1 MLQNH
6 ASRSGAAV
14 AMSSSASCA
23 RSSPTPRT
31 ARTTSRRYG
40 GAAMYCASRART
52 RRGFP
57 PDRFHARRGWKVT
70 EVEPPSADKGV
81 GSSTAATIATTQT
94 LLPSIAGDTDAYM
107 WGDHSSLKYP
117 CNDGLTE
124 ETSNARST
132 PQSCASE
139 SFASIN
145 GLWGKLGASGRCCQG
160 GPNPTRFITVCIG
173 LR

>member
-1 MLQNH
+1 MRVLLIEDDRATAQSIELMLKCESFN
-6 ASRSGAAV
+6 V
-14 AMSSSASCA
+14 CA
-23 RSSPTPRT
+23 TDLGEDGVDLGKL
-31 ARTTSRRYG
+31 YDYDIILLDLNL
-40 GAAMYCASRART
+40 MYCASRART

-57 PDRFHARRGWKVT
+57 PDNFHARRGWKVV
-70 EVEPPSADKGV
+70 EVEPPSADKGF

-132 PQSCASE
+132 SQSCASE

-145 GLWGKLGASGRCCQG
+145 GLWGKLGASGRCW
-160 GPNPTRFITVCIG
+160 
-173 LR
+173 